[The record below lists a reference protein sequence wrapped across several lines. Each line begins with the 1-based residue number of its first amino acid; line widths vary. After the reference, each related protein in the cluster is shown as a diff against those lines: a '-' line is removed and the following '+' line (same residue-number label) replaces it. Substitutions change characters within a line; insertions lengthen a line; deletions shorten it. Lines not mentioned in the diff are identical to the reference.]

1 MGIILL
7 DPENPAFP
15 HHSLTH
21 ESGISAVGGVVN
33 TTTLLESYKSGC
45 FPWYSDD
52 FPVWWNPNPR
62 FVLFPEE
69 LKVSKSMRSYFNK
82 NKYTVTFN
90 THFTEVILN
99 CKSIKR
105 KGQAGT
111 WINEEMVNA
120 YTELHKMGIAHSIE
134 VWRHDRK
141 LVGGLYGIA
150 MGKVFFGESMFSYES
165 NASKYGF
172 ITLVKKLQ
180 LKKFMLI
187 DCQQETD
194 HLASLGARLIPRE
207 NFMEILEVQILIK
220 PEILCFDE

>member
-7 DPENPAFP
+7 DPENPTFP

-21 ESGISAVGGVVN
+21 ESGISAVGGKLN
-33 TTTLLESYKSGC
+33 TPTLLQSYRSGC

-82 NKYTVTFN
+82 NKYKVTFN
-90 THFTEVILN
+90 THFTEVILK

-111 WINEEMVNA
+111 WINKDMVNS
-120 YTELHKMGIAHSIE
+120 YTELHKMGIAHSVE
-134 VWRHDRK
+134 VWNYNGD

-150 MGKVFFGESMFSYES
+150 LGKVFFGESMFSHES

-172 ITLVKKLQ
+172 ITLVHKL
-180 LKKFMLI
+180 K
-187 DCQQETD
+187 
-194 HLASLGARLIPRE
+194 
-207 NFMEILEVQILIK
+207 
-220 PEILCFDE
+220 